1 MVISI
6 MRDDILEMDT
16 IFFWNYF
23 CVIIFLYLLL
33 SLLLR
38 LLLIID
44 FDGLFSL
51 IFFHP
56 LKFTYKHFDDL
67 ILWIGLFKNNIT
79 NFHQEF
85 ASGLL
90 WVSNTLVNYVTISIQ
105 LGLLFGIF
113 PLFPLD
119 RFLLITHILQVLLK
133 SNRKFHKES
142 ISILQVREVNA

>member
-33 SLLLR
+33 PLLIR

-56 LKFTYKHFDDL
+56 LEFTYKHFDDL

-79 NFHQEF
+79 NLHEEF

-90 WVSNTLVNYVTISIQ
+90 WVSYTLVNYVAISIQ

-133 SNRKFHKES
+133 SYGKFHKES